1 MATAIDRR
9 SFLARS
15 AATAGSVVAAGAMT
29 DAAMATQA
37 GATTFSGTLKVGLEN
52 QDTGGIG
59 PAFGKM
65 DSAGIAMMRAIYD
78 PIMVNKSDGSATGYL
93 AESMTPDKTFKNWT
107 IKLRSGIKFH
117 DGASLNAD
125 ALIANMN
132 QWVNSAAIAHY
143 AVAPLIQNKTTKL
156 ATTTKIDNLTV
167 KVTLNYAW
175 ASFANTLAEQQ
186 IAYVQ
191 APSSIA
197 DNLASASS
205 GDKNPVGTGPFVFN
219 RCDWGNNSVLYADA
233 NPNYWIPGLP
243 NVAHIEFHPIIDGG
257 ARVDALGNSVDM
269 IVLSEPKA
277 IASLKS
283 NFGAANSSSSHY
295 IDDSSS
301 AGYAVRTPAVDCIQF
316 NCRNALAYKGSPFSN
331 YLPNG
336 KANAKGLLART
347 AVAQAINRSALNAL
361 VNGGVT
367 ANADQVFPKSSVYGT
382 SKVAFPAYSSSKA
395 KTTAKSAGL
404 TSFKLMTVAGST
416 SQATAA
422 TAIQAY
428 CAAAGITVNV
438 VTLSSSDLISTALVG
453 NYDAT
458 LWNQFGGCNP
468 DLNFPWWNTLDGS
481 NGGLVSINMAGNFD
495 SVIESTMLAAMAAG
509 APKTQATKWNAVM
522 SQINKDVPYVWINY
536 QVSAIVSTTNVSG
549 WQSPSWSVGGST
561 VNLLRQNGLVPWF
574 TNVTKA

>member
-367 ANADQVFPKSSVYGT
+367 ANADQVFPKS
-382 SKVAFPAYSSSKA
+382 
-395 KTTAKSAGL
+395 
-404 TSFKLMTVAGST
+404 
-416 SQATAA
+416 AT
-422 TAIQAY
+422 
-428 CAAAGITVNV
+428 
-438 VTLSSSDLISTALVG
+438 
-453 NYDAT
+453 
-458 LWNQFGGCNP
+458 
-468 DLNFPWWNTLDGS
+468 
-481 NGGLVSINMAGNFD
+481 
-495 SVIESTMLAAMAAG
+495 
-509 APKTQATKWNAVM
+509 
-522 SQINKDVPYVWINY
+522 
-536 QVSAIVSTTNVSG
+536 
-549 WQSPSWSVGGST
+549 
-561 VNLLRQNGLVPWF
+561 
-574 TNVTKA
+574 

>member
-15 AATAGSVVAAGAMT
+15 AATAGGVVAAGAMT

-52 QDTGGIG
+52 QDTAGIG

-78 PIMVNKSDGSATGYL
+78 PLMVNKSDGSVTGYL

-197 DNLASASS
+197 DNLASAGR

-219 RCDWGNNSVLYADA
+219 RCDWGVNSVLYADA

-367 ANADQVFPKSSVYGT
+367 ANADQVFPTSSVYGK

-422 TAIQAY
+422 GAIQSY
-428 CAAAGITVNV
+428 CAAAGITVTV
-438 VTLSSSDLISTALVG
+438 VTMDSSTLINNCLVG

-481 NGGLVSINMAGNFD
+481 NGALVSINMAGNFD

-536 QVSAIVSTTNVSG
+536 QISAIVSTTNVSG

>member
-15 AATAGSVVAAGAMT
+15 AATAGGVVAAGAMT

-52 QDTGGIG
+52 QDTAGIG
-59 PAFGKM
+59 PAWGKM
-65 DSAGIAMMRAIYD
+65 DSAGFAMMRAIYD
-78 PIMVNKSDGSATGYL
+78 PLMVNKSDGSVTGYL

-197 DNLASASS
+197 DNLASAGS

-367 ANADQVFPKSSVYGT
+367 ANADQVFPTSSVYGK

-481 NGGLVSINMAGNFD
+481 NGALVSINMAGNFD